1 MTSPA
6 SAAASVRTAVTA
18 RPTSD
23 TNNESVALRASSPC
37 RTAADAA
44 SYDDGTPCSLPVA
57 AAVPAGAFTFRFGA
71 TYFDSTGGGVLLDA
85 GVGTITFIFFV
96 TLTACHDACK
106 AGDEIA
112 VRSKTSPAVPTAVPS
127 DAISIARRRRERRIM
142 PFERR
147 LPARRDTSTLSADWI
162 IKPPPRFSRVGND
175 AV

>member
-1 MTSPA
+1 
-6 SAAASVRTAVTA
+6 
-18 RPTSD
+18 
-23 TNNESVALRASSPC
+23 L
-37 RTAADAA
+37 
-44 SYDDGTPCSLPVA
+44 G
-57 AAVPAGAFTFRFGA
+57 
-71 TYFDSTGGGVLLDA
+71 A
-85 GVGTITFIFFV
+85 GVGTTTFIFFV

-175 AV
+175 AVQKDRFTPIVSPAARSETMDTQRLQQCCTAARAAEFDVRAVDVDRERRAESRLLE